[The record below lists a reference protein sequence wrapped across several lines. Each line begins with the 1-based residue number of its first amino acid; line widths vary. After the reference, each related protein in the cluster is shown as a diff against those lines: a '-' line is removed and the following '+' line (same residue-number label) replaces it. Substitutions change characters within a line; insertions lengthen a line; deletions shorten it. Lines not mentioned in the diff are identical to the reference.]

1 MIWTYQ
7 MNYETVKECKAAL
20 RKVKGSPIRKQDLF
34 RAVLSTVLTLFFSL
48 FFSVLFRETFR
59 LSFFLLI
66 FILSLPITL
75 LSTRNKPRKLLT
87 SQLPARYTLTI
98 KDGFLREEIILRD
111 GSVSSGEKP
120 LSDVL
125 LVQPFCKGIL
135 IRLSGPLFIFLPQ
148 AAFRQIHPQEGVV
161 LLQNAIADN
170 AAVTAE
176 PSQSFPREPEG
187 EPKYGTLYFDLPATH
202 IYRMY
207 MKSILHLYRNPFRY
221 LRIAYRNGVISLSI
235 LGILFLCCAAISPRI
250 LVPGLAVIL
259 LLVLFLYALNLLL
272 VIWRYYLLEK
282 KNSLSAH
289 CGPQS
294 ISLYEYHLTLCRSS
308 NEYQFFYH
316 SFSNLY
322 ETKDACYLLQKNP
335 SALILIPKWAFHS
348 PHEETLFTETL
359 RKNIAASKKH

>member
-7 MNYETVKECKAAL
+7 MNYETVKECNAAL

-111 GSVSSGEKP
+111 GSVSS
-120 LSDVL
+120 
-125 LVQPFCKGIL
+125 
-135 IRLSGPLFIFLPQ
+135 LFIFLPQ